1 MMTDNH
7 VAGEGNAYYT
17 LFREYDPDL
26 GRWWRPDP
34 IFQPWQSPYSAFDGN
49 PIMFTDVWGLE
60 AEKDPLK
67 GFTPEDPLI
76 TPNVVVTA
84 DALEGTRK
92 SAVDILGRRAYNL
105 ETNPFKKM
113 DYIKH
118 DGKWVSSLEYD
129 NAMSKLINGLDQKG
143 YDPILH
149 GFDFDEEMSDNF
161 WSMFNAKGAR
171 KYKLERLPHTGVL
184 NPFFAGHGL
193 EDNSQEMA
201 ALLGLAGGL
210 FKKAIG
216 WLAEKG
222 AAKLSIEVVEVL
234 AKDLVKGDA
243 TEATKIGFNSGTA
256 GESYLASLV
265 SGSPQEFFKTSLGN
279 RFIDQLS
286 NGIAHESKVGYTVLS
301 TRIKT
306 QILKDVELIQSRQI
320 KASTWHFFRSSI
332 TGKIGPSKPLQ
343 DFLTKNGINFIIYK

>member
-1 MMTDNH
+1 MMKDNH

-26 GRWWRPDP
+26 GRWWRPNP

-49 PIMFTDVWGLE
+49 PIMLTDVWGLE

-76 TPNVVVTA
+76 TPDVVVTA

-118 DGKWVSSLEYD
+118 NGEWVSSLEYD

-161 WSMFNAKGAR
+161 WSMFNAKAAR
-171 KYKLERLPHTGVL
+171 KYKLERLPHTGEI

-193 EDNSQEMA
+193 EDNSQEMVG
-201 ALLGLAGGL
+201 LLGIAGTL
-210 FKKAIG
+210 FNKTIG
-216 WLAEKG
+216 WLAGRLRQQYVAEV
-222 AAKLSIEVVEVL
+222 LSIKNIAADLKQKGLTEEAIARYCNSYRRQL
-234 AKDLVKGDA
+234 GIKYKDLTPPAERAK
-243 TEATKIGFNSGTA
+243 
-256 GESYLASLV
+256 
-265 SGSPQEFFKTSLGN
+265 
-279 RFIDQLS
+279 
-286 NGIAHESKVGYTVLS
+286 
-301 TRIKT
+301 
-306 QILKDVELIQSRQI
+306 
-320 KASTWHFFRSSI
+320 
-332 TGKIGPSKPLQ
+332 
-343 DFLTKNGINFIIYK
+343 IYKRNLKLYEDKLGPTADWLRYRKGKSWGEIIESSSRPGGKDLGY

>member
-1 MMTDNH
+1 MMKDNH

-34 IFQPWQSPYSAFDGN
+34 IFQPWQSPYSAFNGN
-49 PIMFTDVWGLE
+49 PIMLTDVWGLE
-60 AEKDPLK
+60 GEDKTTPPK
-67 GFTPEDPLI
+67 GSTEGTAFQGPTA
-76 TPNVVVTA
+76 TVTA
-84 DALEGTRK
+84 EALEGTGK
-92 SAVDILGRRAYNL
+92 IEYANGYSKPLLWV
-105 ETNPFKKM
+105 
-113 DYIKH
+113 KH
-118 DGKWVSSLEYD
+118 DGNWIISNVYNAKMKNLVDNLNNPNYNPSSDGFNLDAPLSDAFLSEF
-129 NAMSKLINGLDQKG
+129 ASRASKQWGREPFLINKIFEKVG
-143 YDPILH
+143 YH
-149 GFDFDEEMSDNF
+149 
-161 WSMFNAKGAR
+161 
-171 KYKLERLPHTGVL
+171 

-265 SGSPQEFFKTSLGN
+265 SGSAHEFFRTSLGN
-279 RFIDQLS
+279 RFIDQFA

-301 TRIKT
+301 KRIKI
-306 QILKDVELIQSRQI
+306 QILKDVELIQRGQI
-320 KASTWHFFRSSI
+320 NASTWHFFRSGI
-332 TGKIGPSKPLQ
+332 TGRIGPSKPLQ